1 LITGL
6 LAPNADERLKRE
18 TIEVMVERLN
28 WSLKDLRKQEQLHLV
43 SLEQVW
49 TYS

>member
-1 LITGL
+1 MEEYRFEMGNLLNPQQQTTNLITGL

-28 WSLKDLRKQEQLHLV
+28 
-43 SLEQVW
+43 
-49 TYS
+49 